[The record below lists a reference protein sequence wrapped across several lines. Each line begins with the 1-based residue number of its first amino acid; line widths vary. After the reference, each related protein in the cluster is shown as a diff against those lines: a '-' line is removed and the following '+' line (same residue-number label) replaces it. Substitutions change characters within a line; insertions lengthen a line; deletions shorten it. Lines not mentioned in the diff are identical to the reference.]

1 VSYNQRIKN
10 KKKECLGFGEK
21 GHYIE
26 YCPLR
31 KARCKQKKKERKAS
45 KKAFTSIAKGG
56 FDITSSSDEEIHYKQ
71 RTFLPS
77 SSLSHICLMAKGMSD
92 SDVSDDDSCPSIHEL
107 VDLVRTQEVAITKL
121 ISNNKELKE
130 KLTSSSSNYKELAKK
145 FDLIIDQNDEQT
157 KKIELLEQTKTTSKN
172 SSKPTFASKKD
183 ASTFSIDL
191 IDESSS
197 PSCNEICVENV
208 VVETCDDLI
217 AREIAEL
224 KQEVTRLTT
233 DLTRLKEKKSYDEC
247 KK

>member
-1 VSYNQRIKN
+1 
-10 KKKECLGFGEK
+10 
-21 GHYIE
+21 
-26 YCPLR
+26 
-31 KARCKQKKKERKAS
+31 
-45 KKAFTSIAKGG
+45 
-56 FDITSSSDEEIHYKQ
+56 
-71 RTFLPS
+71 
-77 SSLSHICLMAKGMSD
+77 MAKGMSD